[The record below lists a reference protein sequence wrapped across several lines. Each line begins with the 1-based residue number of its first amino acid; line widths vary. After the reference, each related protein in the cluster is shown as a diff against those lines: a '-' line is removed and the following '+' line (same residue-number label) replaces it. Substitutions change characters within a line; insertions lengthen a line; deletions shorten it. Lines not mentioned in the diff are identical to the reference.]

1 MPPSHLLT
9 ELSKLSKSH
18 SIVFLLAASILPCSL
33 NLMILRSVSLFLRAT
48 SMSSISAGRSRH
60 SLLSVSRTLLAQL
73 ILLILIV
80 HASSCVVFLIYHI
93 DPLGR
98 PRSHRRR
105 CRLIRVYPLPMVTGS
120 LSSQLLL
127 PLMSLVVI
135 LMHLPVSESRTSRIE
150 SVQLLTTVECSLSL
164 IDIARDSL
172 SSQHPSSWLLLQ
184 LLLLLVLLHQ
194 HVLISNYYKY
204 YKTFLKWEIPNY

>member
-1 MPPSHLLT
+1 MIYRWPHRDIIRRLLLIHAHSISPLICLSSTPATQMPSSHLLT

-18 SIVFLLAASILPCSL
+18 SIVFLLAASILPGSL
-33 NLMILRSVSLFLRAT
+33 HLMILRSVSLFLRAT

-80 HASSCVVFLIYHI
+80 HASSCVVFLIYHF

-105 CRLIRVYPLPMVTGS
+105 CGLIRMHPLPMVTGS
-120 LSSQLLL
+120 LSS
-127 PLMSLVVI
+127 
-135 LMHLPVSESRTSRIE
+135 
-150 SVQLLTTVECSLSL
+150 
-164 IDIARDSL
+164 
-172 SSQHPSSWLLLQ
+172 
-184 LLLLLVLLHQ
+184 
-194 HVLISNYYKY
+194 
-204 YKTFLKWEIPNY
+204 